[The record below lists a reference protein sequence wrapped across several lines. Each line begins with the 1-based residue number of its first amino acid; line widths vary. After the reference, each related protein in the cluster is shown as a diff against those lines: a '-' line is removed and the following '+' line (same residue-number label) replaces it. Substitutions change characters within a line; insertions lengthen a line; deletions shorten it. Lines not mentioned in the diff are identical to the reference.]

1 VALRK
6 QEYEEYFEH
15 LQPPIM
21 NLFDGREQLF
31 LRVKIVSIGN
41 PENREII
48 KAMAEVAA
56 YREGGCGCGCGC
68 HAPFSSPQ

>member
-1 VALRK
+1 
-6 QEYEEYFEH
+6 
-15 LQPPIM
+15 M

-41 PENREII
+41 PESREII
-48 KAMAEVAA
+48 KAMAEIAA

-68 HAPFSSPQ
+68 HV